1 MKVGIAVK
9 RVYDKPDDSDGAR
22 VLVDKLW
29 PRGIRKTDL
38 IMDAWYKSVTPSAG
52 LRKWFHE
59 DLERW
64 PEFRNAYLHELS
76 ENRDCARQLLNEQKQ
91 GKLTL
96 LYAAKDNKRNHA
108 LVLKEYLEK
117 LDQHNT

>member
-1 MKVGIAVK
+1 MISVVIK
-9 RVYDKPDDSDGAR
+9 RVYDKPGDNDGAR

-29 PRGIRKTDL
+29 PRGMRKTDL
-38 IMDAWYKSVTPSAG
+38 VMDAWYKSVAPSDC

-59 DLERW
+59 DLRRW

-76 ENRDCARQLLNEQKQ
+76 ENKDCARQLLKEQKQ

-96 LYAAKDNKRNHA
+96 LYAAKNSERNHA

-117 LDQHNT
+117 IGLA